1 MIIASTSLVWMGVV
15 RWPGRGA
22 SFWVVAATGTAKVG
36 SLKKQLRQT
45 EAECA
50 ELATQLAVCTHGYN
64 LLSILNDR
72 TLQLSALPSLERE
85 REKDYNKS
93 KNKNERLILI

>member
-1 MIIASTSLVWMGVV
+1 MRREDEENGIMESAFRITSL
-15 RWPGRGA
+15 
-22 SFWVVAATGTAKVG
+22 VAATGTAKVG

-93 KNKNERLILI
+93 KNKNER